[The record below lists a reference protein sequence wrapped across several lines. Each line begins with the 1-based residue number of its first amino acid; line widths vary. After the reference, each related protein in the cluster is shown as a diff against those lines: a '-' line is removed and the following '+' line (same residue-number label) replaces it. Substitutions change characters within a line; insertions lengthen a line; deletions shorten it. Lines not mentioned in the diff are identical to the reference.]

1 MIILEEEEE
10 LVGAGFFSYINGMI
24 ESVAAAG
31 AQSPTEHVVDTGAH
45 GYSRLDDLWKRRMIF
60 LLHQNIFFERYSSKG
75 GEGRGLP
82 GRRLACE

>member
-31 AQSPTEHVVDTGAH
+31 AQSPTGHVVDTGAH
-45 GYSRLDDLWKRRMIF
+45 G
-60 LLHQNIFFERYSSKG
+60 
-75 GEGRGLP
+75 
-82 GRRLACE
+82 